1 LKRTFT
7 QKVKEVPFCAADSF
21 DALLKLYVKAAKYS
35 VGAVV
40 QTDVNRRARTSAALI
55 GLAISMGAAGVLL
68 PTQGDEALA
77 FEPMAT
83 EPNVTNNP
91 AEPSTSVSP
100 KPAVA
105 TEVVAVSTPSTQV
118 LPEVSVDS
126 QSTPAPVVEHQ
137 VQKGETLWEI
147 SKSYEVQ
154 PQAIAASNKIQS
166 GDVLP
171 EGQKLKIP
179 PVNGIVHQVKA
190 GETVEKLSESYGVE
204 PTQLQVSAP
213 VSKSSQLQTGVSVT
227 VPGNVDDLLKRRQ
240 DAALNNLKE
249 QRNRLNDSLAELRFE
264 ESINQSERVTLGS
277 EASYSG
283 ATLASPV
290 TVSSQFLKTEDL
302 VAKAPRPNGAIVPT
316 KPVIISVPT
325 PEIAA
330 TPTVTPSSAKEGLSS
345 VVMPLSTPQIA
356 ATPEVKPSSAKQ
368 SEPSVVLSLPT
379 PEIAATPTVTPSAP
393 KQSEPSV
400 SLPVPSPQIAATP
413 IVIPSPTTPQTAA
426 QPQVPPPVVMQS
438 LVPVTAANVYKVKP
452 GDTLEVISRRYGFSS
467 SELIEANG
475 LNNPNVL
482 GVNQSLTI
490 PQRASNNNLGQ
501 SVTLLPGIN
510 QKLNNSASGQEE
522 QQLAASTFAIP
533 AVSEKSKPVQP
544 KSAPLPELA
553 QSTVVSE
560 ASAKSPVVVEQKSR
574 QSAENQQNPY
584 IEQLRSDILRL
595 REEYQYRQ
603 KDSVRASAP
612 VNIPV
617 SKESTQASAP
627 LNIPV
632 PSSTTSLT
640 ANSNNPDAATRINP
654 EFNPKGFNDSLE
666 AELQRQQQQQPNQ
679 QARRPQQKIPQ
690 GTINIEV
697 PPPENSSTQP
707 GLLAT
712 GPAPAD
718 GYNPSIQIPVGQP
731 VSPDQPPFSPS
742 DIYVP
747 GAPSQSNGLIWPAK
761 GVLTSG
767 YGWRWGRMH
776 KGIDIAAAVGTPIV
790 AAAPGVVVSAG
801 WNSGGYGNLVEVQ
814 HADGSLT
821 LYAHNNR
828 ILVRRG
834 QEVAQGQQI
843 SEMGSTG
850 QSTGPHLH
858 FEVHPKGRGAVN
870 PIAYLP
876 GK

>member
-1 LKRTFT
+1 MKRTFT
-7 QKVKEVPFCAADSF
+7 QKVKEVPSCAADSF
-21 DALLKLYVKAAKYS
+21 DALLKLYVKAAKHS

-40 QTDVNRRARTSAALI
+40 TTDVNRKARTSFAMI
-55 GLAISMGAAGVLL
+55 GLAVSMGAAGVLL

-77 FEPMAT
+77 V
-83 EPNVTNNP
+83 EPNVSNLPT
-91 AEPSTSVSP
+91 EPSTSVSP
-100 KPAVA
+100 KPAIA
-105 TEVVAVSTPSTQV
+105 TEVVAVSTPSIPVKQ
-118 LPEVSVDS
+118 EAEVDS
-126 QSTPAPVVEHQ
+126 KSTPAPVVEHQ

-147 SKSYEVQ
+147 SKSYEIE
-154 PQAIAASNKIQS
+154 PQAIAASNKIQA

-213 VSKSSQLQTGVSVT
+213 VSQSSQLKTGESVT

-264 ESINQSERVTLGS
+264 ESVKQSEVASVGA
-277 EASYSG
+277 EASFWD
-283 ATLASPV
+283 AKLANPV
-290 TVSSQFLKTEDL
+290 TVSSQALKTEDS
-302 VAKAPRPNGAIVPT
+302 VAKAQESTGASIPT
-316 KPVIISVPT
+316 KPIVIPVPT

-345 VVMPLSTPQIA
+345 VVMPWSTPQIA
-356 ATPEVKPSSAKQ
+356 ATPEAKPSADKQ
-368 SEPSVVLSLPT
+368 SESSVVLSMPT
-379 PEIAATPTVTPSAP
+379 PEVAATPT
-393 KQSEPSV
+393 
-400 SLPVPSPQIAATP
+400 
-413 IVIPSPTTPQTAA
+413 VIPSPTTPQTVA
-426 QPQVPPPVVMQS
+426 QPQVPQPVVMQT
-438 LVPVTAANVYKVKP
+438 LVPATAAKVYKVKP
-452 GDTLEVISRRYGFSS
+452 GDTLEVIANRYGLSS
-467 SELIEANG
+467 SELIQANG

-482 GVNQSLTI
+482 GVNQALTI
-490 PQRASNNNLGQ
+490 PQRAIKSNPEQ
-501 SVTLLPGIN
+501 SVTLLPGIST
-510 QKLNNSASGQEE
+510 KLNSSVAGQEP
-522 QQLAASTFAIP
+522 QQVAASNIAIP
-533 AVSEKSKPVQP
+533 AVSDKKKPVVAAEEQSQP
-544 KSAPLPELA
+544 KAASLTELP
-553 QSTVVSE
+553 QSNVIVSD
-560 ASAKSPVVVEQKSR
+560 ARPKAPVVVDQKSN
-574 QSAENQQNPY
+574 QSANGQQNPY

-603 KDSVRASAP
+603 KDSVQASAP
-612 VNIPV
+612 LNISVP
-617 SKESTQASAP
+617 KDSTQASAP
-627 LNIPV
+627 LKIPV
-632 PSSTTSLT
+632 PGSTTPLSDDSKNGS
-640 ANSNNPDAATRINP
+640 ASTRINP
-654 EFNPKGFNDSLE
+654 EFNPKGFNESLE
-666 AELQRQQQQQPNQ
+666 AELQRQQQQKPNQ
-679 QARRPQQKIPQ
+679 QARRSQPQIPQ
-690 GTINIEV
+690 GPINIEV
-697 PPPENSSTQP
+697 PPPENSSTDP
-707 GLLAT
+707 GLVAT
-712 GPAPAD
+712 GSAPVD

-747 GAPSQSNGLIWPAK
+747 GAPVQSQGLIWPAK

-776 KGIDIAAAVGTPIV
+776 QGIDIAAPVGTPIV
-790 AAAPGVVVSAG
+790 AVASGVVVTAG

-850 QSTGPHLH
+850 RSTGPHLH
-858 FEVHPKGRGAVN
+858 FELHPKGRGAVN
-870 PIAYLP
+870 PIALLP
-876 GK
+876 GRGR